1 MNIIFFPKPKLIFIY
16 FILFLL
22 KNNLVQ
28 NNIIY
33 LFVILLEINIFKF
46 NLNNYK
52 NKNFYKFII
61 LFLKILLFILLF
73 WCY

>member
-1 MNIIFFPKPKLIFIY
+1 MNIIFFSKPKFKLNY

-33 LFVILLEINIFKF
+33 LFVILLEIDNFKF
-46 NLNNYK
+46 NLNYNK

-61 LFLKILLFILLF
+61 LFLKILLFI
-73 WCY
+73 

>member
-1 MNIIFFPKPKLIFIY
+1 MNIFFFPKSKLIFIY

-33 LFVILLEINIFKF
+33 LFVILLEIYIFKF
-46 NLNNYK
+46 NLNYNK

-61 LFLKILLFILLF
+61 LFLKILLFI
-73 WCY
+73 